1 MAGELDDLQRRI
13 VAALQVDGRA
23 SWRKIAAV
31 LGEPER
37 SVARR
42 GSELLDSGTVGIVGI
57 RPQATHVVVR
67 VNCVPGTARVA
78 VEALARRPDSS
89 FSYSVTGVADGVAEL
104 LVEPDR
110 LKDILALEI
119 PAIAGISGTQTYPVL
134 KYFRTIR
141 SWRIECLSKAQM
153 KALQAPYSLE
163 DRMPAGSLPLSSQD
177 RAMLAV
183 LAEDGRASYELIAR
197 RAGVSESTSRRRVE
211 WLLFNHAIQIR
222 AVVEP
227 AVLGLPVEALLW
239 IRAAPGQVDKIGEAL
254 NREVCV
260 RYAAAIT
267 GEYQILADVTVG
279 DLGDLY
285 AFITNSQW
293 ATAVHAVEV
302 SVLLEARKRGGR
314 LMASG

>member
-1 MAGELDDLQRRI
+1 MAGELDDLQQRI
-13 VAALQVDGRA
+13 VAALQIDGRA
-23 SWRKIAAV
+23 PWRKIAAV

-37 SVARR
+37 SVSRR
-42 GSELLDSGTVGIVGI
+42 GSELLDSGAVGIVGI

-67 VNCVPGTARVA
+67 VNCMPGTARVA

-104 LVEPDR
+104 LIEPGR

-119 PAIAGISGTQTYPVL
+119 PAITGISSTQSVPVL

-141 SWRIECLSKAQM
+141 SWRITCLSQAQM
-153 KALQAPYSLE
+153 KALRVPDSLE
-163 DRMPAGSLPLSSQD
+163 DHIPANPPAYSSQD
-177 RAMLAV
+177 LAMLSV

-197 RAGVSESTSRRRVE
+197 RAGVSESTARRRVE
-211 WLLFNHAIQIR
+211 WLLATGAIQIR

-227 AVLGLPVEALLW
+227 ALLGLPVEALLW
-239 IRAAPGQVDKIGEAL
+239 IKAAPRQVDKIGEAL

-260 RYAAAIT
+260 RYAAAIA

-279 DLGDLY
+279 NFADLY
-285 AFITNSQW
+285 GFITESQW
-293 ATAVHAVEV
+293 ASAAQAVEV
-302 SVLLEARKRGGR
+302 STLLEARKRGGR
-314 LMASG
+314 LMALS